1 MVSVKSTPDEPLI
14 QFGRLNWFISLVF
27 LRYNYFQSSK
37 YLFKFTNKKISIT
50 LFFSYYLLYIY
61 PKLYPPMTDKSL
73 TIYVAASKKQKLLLQ
88 KLEKLLKEKKIRV
101 KSKNKKLTSFGRDI
115 LDRIF
120 TDKIQVNGVVFIF
133 DGSEFKY
140 DKSED
145 ECHIEKS
152 IVTDATIILKELGN
166 LSVFWMMPWEMEV
179 EATGLET
186 DLTIFRYSH
195 ERLKNN
201 GDALDLDLKDY
212 AKEIAFQIRKNDQI
226 SKESSSLRTSL
237 RDNDISDLSYVF
249 NVQVINEAGD
259 AIITK
264 QTKFIPK
271 TKGIRKRKHEAFSYT
286 DEQDTK
292 SLKLKVWEGKLDQEG
307 CKFLEFD
314 FENEYKSRKEFV
326 VYFYESLKP
335 NQEFTYSYRYIWN
348 DLFPKADKL
357 NRFVIKPNAP
367 SLEFNLVLPSMW
379 AIKDDSFKV
388 REEYPQETLKSG
400 KTRTVRADR
409 QDGSFDRLNLYRYY
423 TMSFEDI
430 DTELDEIKID
440 WDFQDFSGLG

>member
-1 MVSVKSTPDEPLI
+1 
-14 QFGRLNWFISLVF
+14 
-27 LRYNYFQSSK
+27 
-37 YLFKFTNKKISIT
+37 
-50 LFFSYYLLYIY
+50 
-61 PKLYPPMTDKSL
+61 MTDKNL
-73 TIYVAASKKQKLLLQ
+73 TIYVGASKKQKLLLQ
-88 KLEKLLKEKKIRV
+88 KLEKLLKEKNIKV
-101 KSKNKKLTSFGRDI
+101 KSKNKKLISFGRDI
-115 LDRIF
+115 LDRVF
-120 TDKIQVNGVVFIF
+120 TEKIQVNGVVFIF

-145 ECHIEKS
+145 ERHIEKS
-152 IVTDATIILKELGN
+152 IITDTTIILKELGN
-166 LSVFWMMPWEMEV
+166 LSVFWMMPREMDV

-195 ERLKNN
+195 EKLKNN
-201 GDALDLDLKDY
+201 GDSLDLDLKDY

-226 SKESSSLRTSL
+226 SKESSSLRTSV

-326 VYFYESLKP
+326 VYFDESLKP

-409 QDGSFDRLNLYRYY
+409 QDGRFDRLNLYRYY